1 MSGIQTKPASK
12 HDVVKAWWEQ
22 VRQQLKPFFD
32 VMADGGR
39 IHKDEMDA
47 ALNYLQTRSIE
58 LAQAEYPEKVVA
70 MREQLL
76 ASVENLIHSLYY
88 RKEGNSYQSQIRLD
102 MAKMNLDTLRFHL
115 LQHNILA

>member
-1 MSGIQTKPASK
+1 MSGINTKPTSK
-12 HDVVKAWWEQ
+12 ADIVKAWWEHVQ
-22 VRQQLKPFFD
+22 LQLKPFFD

-47 ALNYLQTRSIE
+47 ALNYLQMRSIE
-58 LAQAEYPEKVVA
+58 LAQAQYPERVEA

-76 ASVENLIHSLYY
+76 SSVENLIHSLHY
-88 RKEGNSYQSQIRLD
+88 RREGNSYQSQIRLD

-115 LQHNILA
+115 LQHNILS